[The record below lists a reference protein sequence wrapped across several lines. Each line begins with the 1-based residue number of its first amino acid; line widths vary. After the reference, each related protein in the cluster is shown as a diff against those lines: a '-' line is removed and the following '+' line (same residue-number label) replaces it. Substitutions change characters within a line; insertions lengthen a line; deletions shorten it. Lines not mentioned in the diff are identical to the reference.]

1 MGNPRNRTRKVSR
14 KGKRC
19 KGNESLAK
27 RQRVEGEYSAQA
39 TPEVDGGGEPDGPNP
54 SSADGHA
61 LSTPLTSRTS
71 ASARKLG
78 ERFSGQAKKV
88 DSQGGFI
95 LLDLAKL
102 KGICYVL
109 CCPECKTSGLTLM
122 EDFGKKKGLSIKFIL
137 ECSSCFWEMEFDSSS
152 TANIPGKSRNNMEVN
167 VRMVMA
173 MREIGVGYEGL
184 NMFAINMNMHRPMT
198 KNNYNKIIHS
208 LHESFMNV
216 ASEDKAI
223 EYALLKAKAVLEDEC
238 EADDTLK
245 WNSVIADG
253 IIMSNERDG
262 ERDIRTKIADSLRRK
277 FPLFGGD
284 DFDFIKVRHKRISQP
299 ELQASSEFNYM
310 VVKKLAGQG
319 MLYIRVRP
327 GRSFFVDDADEEQED
342 DDDLLK
348 PYYDESK
355 DKEQTANK
363 DESESTIHVIDLVE
377 EGVGKE
383 IEEVQRKALERPLPV
398 YNIQPL
404 IEEATKEALINP
416 VEVIRFFQKKLQRG
430 RDLHILDASVI
441 STGETNYISVDRSRL
456 LETTIAELKY
466 VKDFRLTFEVDF
478 MGELA
483 QDMGGPRLEWIELV
497 NKEMQTKY
505 FEHGLRE
512 HLSDEYYYVGIM
524 CCIALLQNGQIP
536 RIFPSEV
543 LDQLFDATAVITSP
557 CIQQLQKGL
566 QELGLLD
573 VFCSFPIIRHIF
585 QPVSQPLAAKR
596 VIQLLQPQ
604 FSCEGSNAFMR
615 KKRSICFVH
624 QIYP

>member
-39 TPEVDGGGEPDGPNP
+39 TPEVDGRGEPDGPNP

-216 ASEDKAI
+216 ASESMKVAAEDLKSKENTGDIAASFDGSWQKRGHASLNGIVSAI
-223 EYALLKAKAVLEDEC
+223 
-238 EADDTLK
+238 
-245 WNSVIADG
+245 S
-253 IIMSNERDG
+253 
-262 ERDIRTKIADSLRRK
+262 
-277 FPLFGGD
+277 
-284 DFDFIKVRHKRISQP
+284 
-299 ELQASSEFNYM
+299 
-310 VVKKLAGQG
+310 
-319 MLYIRVRP
+319 
-327 GRSFFVDDADEEQED
+327 
-342 DDDLLK
+342 
-348 PYYDESK
+348 
-355 DKEQTANK
+355 
-363 DESESTIHVIDLVE
+363 
-377 EGVGKE
+377 
-383 IEEVQRKALERPLPV
+383 
-398 YNIQPL
+398 
-404 IEEATKEALINP
+404 
-416 VEVIRFFQKKLQRG
+416 
-430 RDLHILDASVI
+430 I
-441 STGETNYISVDRSRL
+441 STGKVLDFEVKSKKCKGCEAHMHLDKSSEEYLSWKLDHNAECSTNHTGSSGQMEVNGTLEMYKRSCEKNGLRYVSFIGDGDSSTYKTVSSSKPYGDEVEIVKKECVGHVQKRLGTRLRKLKTNYGRKKLSDGKSIGGRGRLTDRIIDTMQNYYGCAIRKNKNNLDGMVNDVKAGLFHVASTEVNPQHQFCPTGKESWCGWQKDASNGTNEYKSKHGLDKPIVDTLIPIYDSLSDRSLLSRCLDSYTQNPNESLNNMVWRRCPKNIYQGKKVVELCTASAVASFNDGASSVATVLERL
-456 LETTIAELKY
+456 GIKPGHHMENGIRAADQKRIIISEKSATEKAK
-466 VKDFRLTFEVDF
+466 KQRKRLRAMKKGLWDK
-478 MGELA
+478 
-483 QDMGGPRLEWIELV
+483 
-497 NKEMQTKY
+497 NKEK
-505 FEHGLRE
+505 E
-512 HLSDEYYYVGIM
+512 GIVYES
-524 CCIALLQNGQIP
+524 G
-536 RIFPSEV
+536 
-543 LDQLFDATAVITSP
+543 
-557 CIQQLQKGL
+557 
-566 QELGLLD
+566 
-573 VFCSFPIIRHIF
+573 
-585 QPVSQPLAAKR
+585 
-596 VIQLLQPQ
+596 
-604 FSCEGSNAFMR
+604 AF
-615 KKRSICFVH
+615 
-624 QIYP
+624 